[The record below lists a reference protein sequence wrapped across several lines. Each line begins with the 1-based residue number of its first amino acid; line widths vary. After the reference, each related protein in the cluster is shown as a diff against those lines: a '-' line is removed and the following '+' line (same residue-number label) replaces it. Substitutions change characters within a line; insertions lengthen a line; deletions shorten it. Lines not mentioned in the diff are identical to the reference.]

1 MTVDTE
7 SYVIDVIGLI
17 GQYLEDKLITA
28 GNPADN
34 SGAEYENDVFLIS
47 AYDWREDIPEEMQT
61 PNFWYK
67 PLNYQVEWYKHTGR
81 GTFSNRPL
89 PIDEAF
95 NMLQQCIGSLQDAAA
110 IIATADEDFY
120 WEVDEPDEEA

>member
-7 SYVIDVIGLI
+7 SYVVDIVGVIGT
-17 GQYLEDKLITA
+17 YLAEKGITR

-47 AYDWREDIPEEMQT
+47 AYDWRDDLPEEDQV

-67 PLNYQVEWYKHTGR
+67 PLNYQIEWYKHIGR

-89 PIDEAF
+89 PIDEALNIF
-95 NMLQQCIGSLQDAAA
+95 EQCINSVQNAAV
-110 IIATADEDFY
+110 IAVPVDDEF
-120 WEVDEPDEEA
+120 WEIEEHEEE